1 MKTFPSYKYS
11 KLTGK
16 IKINFMINPDTRSHL
31 GVEGHSV
38 RANKLYISIK
48 KIKIKVCA
56 MILSLRY
63 SQDEVN

>member
-48 KIKIKVCA
+48 K
-56 MILSLRY
+56 
-63 SQDEVN
+63 